1 MISKNLKQILAK
13 TTSVFVFVS
22 VMATGMPKPANALAE
37 ENKSV
42 IYSEKENAGIV
53 LDRSEAVIVIESTLK
68 LTANVLGGGSV
79 NKEIVWTSSNEKV
92 ATVDESG
99 NVTAIGIGE
108 AIITA
113 KTKIGEYSASCNIR
127 VRDKYNIISNSD
139 FELGT
144 SGWSGTRGANIS
156 IDSNDS
162 ITGDNCLYI
171 SKRKETGAGPIQ
183 EVTGKMKKGET
194 YDISFYVKYETGPE
208 VKNFNATMEMPNF
221 KYQVLITGEAKKG
234 EWSKVQGKYTITDDL
249 SQYSFVNIFI
259 ETPWKAVQDPGE
271 DLMDFK
277 VDNIQIL
284 SGEVVAPVVKI
295 NNIDNGSV
303 YNRRKVVP
311 DIYVDD
317 KDAVVTMKLNGEN
330 YDGSPI
336 TTPGNY
342 ELVVTADNGKVVS
355 NSVTFKITSEY
366 PEYSNPELGNPIV
379 TYRYAADPAVMTYNG
394 RFYIY
399 TSADSQYGGND
410 FNDLDV
416 TVCLSSDDMVNWK
429 YEGDVFRAKKDS
441 TWASMAWAPAAIERD
456 GKFYLYFANG
466 GGGIGVAVSDSPTG
480 PFVDEIGKP
489 LIKSDASLNT
499 NVPWIF
505 DPAAFIDDD
514 GQAYLYFGGYPSNEG
529 EPCNARVIKLKEN
542 MVETEGKA
550 VTIEIPEFF
559 EALWMNKIGDKYY
572 LSYASSYATTTSRI
586 DYMVSDNPM
595 SGFEYKYG
603 IENRTILDNPPDNN
617 GGNNH
622 ASITEFEGKWYII
635 YHSRTLSNANAVGG
649 ESRRSVA
656 IDYLEFNEDGSI
668 KKVTPTIKGVN
679 QIKGFDPYRDGN
691 RSVMS
696 RQFGLKIEEGNDRQK
711 YVSASDDSWLQVKE
725 VDFSQGISKFEAML
739 ASSESGGKI
748 ELRIDSLDGTVIG
761 TLNVD
766 KTDGWEDWKKQS
778 IEVSNIKGTHDLY
791 MVFSGESEHSFNLA
805 DWKFIK
811 ASVDDIPAIGINK
824 VPTITAED
832 ITLTI
837 GDEFDPLKNV
847 IAIDAEDG
855 DITDKI
861 EIIENTVNIEK
872 VGEYKIVY
880 KVVDSD
886 GASATK
892 SIVVNVVAKVEEEQE
907 VINVSGVSFEK
918 KELTM
923 KVDEVLK
930 LKVKVN
936 PENATNKNVTWS
948 SSNEKIVKVDKDG
961 KITAL
966 SEGNVVIT
974 VKTKD
979 GEFTDNCIVN
989 VNKKDVKPDN
999 NKNPNSKNDKNESL
1013 PQTGNENYLL
1023 ALVFGALSIIVGK
1036 FTLIKNKKTTK

>member
-1 MISKNLKQILAK
+1 MVSKNLRQILAK

-22 VMATGMPKPANALAE
+22 IMSTGIQKPANVLAE
-37 ENKSV
+37 ENNSIV
-42 IYSEKENAGIV
+42 YSENTSGGIV
-53 LDRSEAVIVIESTLK
+53 LDKSEATIVIGNALK
-68 LTANVLGGGSV
+68 LNANVLGDDSV
-79 NKEIVWTSSNEKV
+79 NKEIVWTSSDAKI

-99 NVTAIGIGE
+99 NVTAVGIGE
-108 AIITA
+108 AVITA
-113 KTKIGEYSASCNIR
+113 TTKVGGQKASCNIR
-127 VRDKYNIISNSD
+127 VRDKYNIITNGD

-144 SGWSGTRGANIS
+144 TGWSGTRAANIS
-156 IDSNDS
+156 LDSGDS
-162 ITGDNCLYI
+162 FLGKNSLLV

-183 EVTGKMKKGET
+183 DVTGKMKKGET
-194 YDISFYVKYETGPE
+194 YDISFYVKYETGPD
-208 VKNFNATMEMPNF
+208 VKKFNATMEMPNF

-234 EWSKVQGKYTITDDL
+234 EWSKVQGKYTVTDDL
-249 SQYSFVNIFI
+249 SQHSFVNIFI
-259 ETPWKAVQDPGE
+259 ETPWKATPDPVE
-271 DLMDFK
+271 DWMDFK

-284 SGEVVAPVVKI
+284 SNEVVAPIVKI
-295 NNIDNGSV
+295 SNIDNGSV

-317 KDAVVTMKLNGEN
+317 KDAVVTMKLNGQS

-336 TTPGNY
+336 STPGNY
-342 ELVVTADNGKVVS
+342 ELVVTADNGKVATT
-355 NSVTFKITSEY
+355 SVTFKITSEY
-366 PEYSNPELGNPIV
+366 PQYAKTELNNPIV
-379 TYRYAADPAVMTYNG
+379 TYRYTADPAVMTYNG

-399 TSADSQYGGND
+399 TSADSQYGGNT

-429 YEGDVFRAKKDS
+429 YEGDVFRAKKDT

-480 PFVDEIGKP
+480 PFKDEIGKA

-514 GQAYLYFGGYPSNEG
+514 GQAYLYFGGSPSNVG
-529 EPCNARVIKLKEN
+529 EPCNARVIKLKDN
-542 MVETEGKA
+542 MVETEGVA

-586 DYMVSDNPM
+586 DYMMSDDPM
-595 SGFEYKYG
+595 TGFKYEYG
-603 IENRTILDNPPDNN
+603 VANRTILANPPDNN

-635 YHSRTLSNANAVGG
+635 YHSRTLAKANGVNGD
-649 ESRRSVA
+649 SRRSVA
-656 IDYLEFNEDGSI
+656 IDKMEFNQDGSI
-668 KKVTPTIKGVN
+668 KKVTPTTKGVE

-696 RQFGLKIEEGNDRQK
+696 RQFGVKLEEGKDRQK
-711 YVSASDDSWLQVKE
+711 FVSASDDSWLLVKG
-725 VDFSQGISKFEAML
+725 VDFSQGTSEFEAML
-739 ASSESGGKI
+739 ASTKPGGKI
-748 ELRIDSLDGTVIG
+748 ELRIDSLDGKSIG
-761 TLNVD
+761 TLNVEETGD
-766 KTDGWEDWKKQS
+766 VENWKKQS

-791 MVFSGESEHSFNLA
+791 MVFSGDSEKAFNLA
-805 DWKFIK
+805 EWKFIK
-811 ASVDDIPAIGINK
+811 STSVDINEE
-824 VPTITAED
+824 PTITAED
-832 ITLTI
+832 ITLTL
-837 GDEFDPLKNV
+837 GDEFNPLKDVTAN
-847 IAIDAEDG
+847 DAEDG

-861 EIIENTVNIEK
+861 EIVENTVNLEK
-872 VGEYKIVY
+872 VGEYRIVY
-880 KVVDSD
+880 KVVDSA

-892 SIVVNVVAKVEEEQE
+892 SIVVKVVAKDDDKTE
-907 VINVSGVSFEK
+907 VISVSGVSFEK
-918 KELTM
+918 KELTI
-923 KVDEVLK
+923 KVDEVVELK
-930 LKVKVN
+930 AKVS

-948 SSNEKIVKVDKDG
+948 SNNESVVKVDKDG

-966 SEGNVVIT
+966 SVGKAIIT

-979 GEFTDNCIVN
+979 GEFTDTCVVT
-989 VNKKDVKPDN
+989 VNKKDVKPNNNDN
-999 NKNPNSKNDKNESL
+999 SGKGSL

-1023 ALVFGALSIIVGK
+1023 ALVFGALSIFTGK
-1036 FTLIKNKKTTK
+1036 FISIKKKKVIK